1 MVYIDRRQKKY
12 PYVIHRDIGCYERT
26 LGCALSNSRRRTAVM
41 ACPGSVA
48 SIADKH
54 HDYAQ
59 QIGRKLQDAGI
70 RAEVDCRNEKIG
82 YKIREAQLEKV
93 PYMLITG
100 DKEEESGQV
109 AVRSRRDGDLGP
121 MPLNDFIARIA
132 EEVRARAK

>member
-1 MVYIDRRQKKY
+1 MKVL
-12 PYVIHRDIGCYERT
+12 P
-26 LGCALSNSRRRTAVM
+26 
-41 ACPGSVA
+41 
-48 SIADKH
+48 IADKH